1 MGDAVGE
8 KSDRAGE
15 LHDITFIGGGPIGLY
30 GAYYGGLRGARIKI
44 IESLKRLGGSLIHL
58 YPEKEVFDVMG
69 YPRIKAKKLVK
80 KLIDQTMQYN
90 PTICLNEKVVD
101 LKILGE
107 CLIKLT
113 TTEAEHYTKTAVITA
128 GRGAF
133 VPRTLDIPNIEELE
147 GKGIYYYLKKFD
159 HLKGKRVLIIGGGN
173 TAIDWGLSLL
183 GKASKIYIAHRMAKF
198 NAHEA
203 TLEKVMESEIDLKF
217 PYVELKEIIGRNRV
231 EGAVLYNNK
240 TGKED
245 IIAVDAIVLSIGMIT
260 NLGPIKEWGL
270 EIEGTAVKVKQDM
283 STTLPLVYA
292 AGDIVTYPGKLILIS
307 TSAGEVSIAANSAKD
322 YIDIIEAGGY

>member
-1 MGDAVGE
+1 MESKKIGG
-8 KSDRAGE
+8 SGE
-15 LHDITFIGGGPIGLY
+15 LHDITFVGGGPIGLF
-30 GAYYGGLRGARIKI
+30 GAYYAGLRGARVKI
-44 IESLKRLGGSLIHL
+44 IESLGRLGGSLIHI
-58 YPEKEVFDVMG
+58 YPEKEIFDVMG

-80 KLIDQTMQYN
+80 KLIEQTTQYK
-90 PTICLNEKVVD
+90 PTICLNEKVVG
-101 LKILGE
+101 LNILGE
-107 CLIKLT
+107 CLVKLT
-113 TTEAEHYTKTAVITA
+113 STESDHYSKTVVITC

-133 VPRTLDIPNIEELE
+133 VPRTLDIPNLKELE

-173 TAIDWGLSLL
+173 TAIDWALSLL
-183 GKASKIYIAHRMAKF
+183 DRASKIFLAHRMAKF

-203 TLEKVMESEIDLKF
+203 TLAKVMQSDIDLKF
-217 PYVELKEIIGRNRV
+217 PYFELREIIGRDRV

-270 EIEGTAVKVKQDM
+270 SIEGTGIKVDREM

-292 AGDIVTYPGKLILIS
+292 AGDIVTYPGKLMLIS
-307 TSAGEVSIAANSAKD
+307 ASAGEVSIAANSAKD
-322 YIDIIEAGGY
+322 YIDTIEASGY